1 MLARIRAMFFK
12 RSDDGFDEE
21 FETHLALL
29 TEENLRRGMPAD
41 EARRMARVRLGG
53 ITQMKET
60 RREIR
65 GLPRIDTVLQD
76 IRYAFRMLRRSPGFT
91 LAAVLTLALG
101 IGLNTTVFTVY
112 DSIALRLLP
121 VKNPSSVVRL
131 MRWYTD
137 GSRNDEFTQNDYETV
152 RDHTNSFSAVAA
164 ASAPLRVLAQTEL
177 GAGTEL
183 VQTRLVSG
191 NYFSMLGVSAAT
203 GRTFLPEE
211 DDRMGAHPVAVVSH
225 RFWVRRFLSDPLILG
240 RTILLN
246 GTAFTFVGVAPESF
260 AGTGSPPEVPD
271 LWIPLAMH
279 EQLSP
284 RQDTAVQLL
293 CIRKPEVS
301 PQRVQ
306 SEMAVLGKALEPP
319 QSASGRKLLRLA
331 ADTATFFDQNSGGF
345 EVFLWVI
352 GILMGAVTSVLLIG
366 CVNLVNLMLAR
377 AMTRH
382 REIAVR
388 CALGAARWRI
398 LRQLCTESALIGLLG
413 GAVGLVLSVAICRYL
428 AAVLASKLA
437 TFGVGAEYLFVDV
450 SPSGVV
456 FAYTLLI
463 SIVTGILVGLA
474 PARQAMRTDVAS
486 AMKQETAVSLGGR
499 GRFRDV
505 LIAAQVAFC
514 LVLLVG
520 AGLLGRGVLSASH
533 ADPGFETRRIF
544 MMYIPD
550 AALGSTQI
558 QRDSRMAEVFRRL
571 KEIPQVTEVSLTRT
585 PPMLGHGTANFEPLG
600 SQVSMR
606 SPESRALF
614 NSVSPQYFNTL
625 GIPVL
630 RGRIFTQ
637 QEVDGDAPVTVISE
651 ATARR
656 YWQGGEPLG
665 KRISVWKGLSEKRI
679 AGRTFTVIGVVKSVR
694 SVNLSKVDPAY
705 IYFPGSYADAP
716 LFLVR
721 TELPPRA
728 AMPLMRD
735 AAAGTDRALGSQIMM
750 MNVEAGPV
758 QLQRLM
764 TEAPAMVAAVLGGLG
779 MLLAAVGI
787 YGVVAYLV
795 SRRTREIG
803 VRLALGASRRDVMAL
818 VFRQALKPVL
828 WGVPVGLTGSVML
841 SVALGKMVVMAE
853 NPDPLFG
860 ANPWSPSTFA
870 AVLLFLVVIV
880 WLASWTPA
888 RRATRI
894 DPAVA
899 LRYE

>member
-1 MLARIRAMFFK
+1 MAFFK

-29 TEENLRRGMPAD
+29 TEENLRRGMTEQ
-41 EARRMARVRLGG
+41 EARRVARVRLGG
-53 ITQMKET
+53 ITQMKEI

-65 GLPRIDTVLQD
+65 GLPRLDTFLQD
-76 IRYAFRMLRRSPGFT
+76 IRYAFRVLRRSPGFT
-91 LAAVLTLALG
+91 LAAVFTLALG
-101 IGLNTTVFTVY
+101 IGVNTTVFTVY

-121 VKNPSSVVRL
+121 VKDASSVVRL
-131 MRWYTD
+131 VRWYND
-137 GSRNDEFTQNDYETV
+137 GSRNDEFTQSDYETV
-152 RDHTNSFSAVAA
+152 RDHADSFSGVVAS
-164 ASAPLRVLAQTEL
+164 SAPVRVPAQTAL
-177 GAGTEL
+177 GGDTEL

-191 NYFSMLGVSAAT
+191 NFFSMLGVSAVT

-211 DDRMGAHPVAVVSH
+211 DSRMGAHPVAVLSH
-225 RFWVRRFLSDPLILG
+225 RFWVRRFLSDPLVLG
-240 RTILLN
+240 KTMLLN

-271 LWIPLAMH
+271 LWIPLTMRG
-279 EQLSP
+279 QLAP
-284 RQDTAVQLL
+284 RNDIAVQLL
-293 CIRKPEVS
+293 CRRKPDVT

-306 SEMAVLGKALEPP
+306 SEIASMGKALQPP
-319 QSASGRKLLRLA
+319 ESAGDRKLLRLA
-331 ADTATFFDQNSGGF
+331 ADTATFFDQTGGGF

-352 GILMGAVTSVLLIG
+352 GILMGAVTLVLLIG

-377 AMTRH
+377 AMTRQ

-413 GAVGLVLSVAICRYL
+413 GAVGLVLSIAICRYL
-428 AAVLASKLA
+428 AATLAGKLAS
-437 TFGVGAEYLFVDV
+437 FGIGAEYLFVDL

-456 FAYTLLI
+456 FAYTLVI

-505 LIAAQVAFC
+505 LIEVQSAVC

-520 AGLLGRGVLSASH
+520 AGLLGRGVLQASH
-533 ADPGFETRRIF
+533 ADPGFETKRVF

-550 AALGSTQI
+550 AVLGSTQV
-558 QRDSRMAEVFRRL
+558 QRDTRMAEVAQRL
-571 KEIPQVTEVSLTRT
+571 REVPQLTEISLART
-585 PPMLGHGTANFEPLG
+585 PPMMGHGTANFEPLG
-600 SQVSMR
+600 SRVSMQ
-606 SPESRALF
+606 SPESRAFF
-614 NSVSPQYFNTL
+614 NMISPRYFETL

-630 RGRIFTQ
+630 HGRAFTLQ
-637 QEVDGDAPVTVISE
+637 DVDQDAAVTVISE
-651 ATARR
+651 ATAQR
-656 YWQGGEPLG
+656 YWPGEEPLG
-665 KRISVWKGLSEKRI
+665 KRISVWKGLRPQRI
-679 AGRTFTVIGVVKSVR
+679 SGRTYTVIGVVKSVR
-694 SVNLSKVDPAY
+694 STNLSKVDPGY
-705 IYFPGSYADAP
+705 IYFPGSYAETP

-721 TELPPRA
+721 TDLPSRA

-735 AAAGTDRALGSQIMM
+735 AAAGTDRALGSQIML

-764 TEAPAMVAAVLGGLG
+764 TEAPALVAAVLGGLG

-795 SRRTREIG
+795 SQRTREIG
-803 VRLALGASRRDVMAL
+803 VRVALGASRGDVMSL

-828 WGVPVGLTGSVML
+828 WGVPVGLAGSAML
-841 SVALGKMVVMAE
+841 SVMLGKMVVMAE

-860 ANPWSPSTFA
+860 ASPWSPSTFG
-870 AVLLFLVVIV
+870 AVLAFLVLIV
-880 WLASWTPA
+880 WLASWMPA